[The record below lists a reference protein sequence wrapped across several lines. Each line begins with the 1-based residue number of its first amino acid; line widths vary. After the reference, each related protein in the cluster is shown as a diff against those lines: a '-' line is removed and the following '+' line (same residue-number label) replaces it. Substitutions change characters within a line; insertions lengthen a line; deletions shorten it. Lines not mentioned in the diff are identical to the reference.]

1 MSRDLIYLLLIFG
14 LLVVPRA
21 LQRLKIPAPITSL
34 LLGVGAMLLWGE
46 DTHDPV
52 VTLLS
57 ALGISSL
64 FLFAGLE
71 VDFGTLRQGA
81 GRLGLHLLVRI
92 ASLSLVSWAGWRY
105 LGLGWQASAL
115 LALALLTP
123 STGFILDTLER
134 MGLDDGE
141 RFWVTSKAIAGELL
155 ALALLFVALKS
166 DDGMEFGAASGA
178 MIALLAG
185 LPLLFIALGRWVVP
199 HAPGSEFSLMVMVGM
214 VAAYVTY
221 RLGVYYLVGAF
232 IAGLTARLLQQRMP
246 KLASHENIH
255 ALRLFATFFVPFYF
269 FHAGTEVSRDAL
281 SWEALWA
288 GLAITAVVLP
298 LRVGTIWLQRRFVF
312 KESAAGALRV
322 SVSLAPTLVFT
333 LVIAQILNV
342 RFGVPGW
349 LFGGLVLYTVL
360 NTMLPSLVL
369 RQTFDIDPLDASVA
383 PANPED
389 AIDPDRIN
397 GGRIDDGALNRAGSI
412 PPSSPPGP
420 S

>member
-1 MSRDLIYLLLIFG
+1 MSRDLVYLLLIFG

-21 LQRLKIPAPITSL
+21 LQRLKLPAPITSL

-46 DTHDPV
+46 ETHDPV
-52 VTLLS
+52 VVLLS

-71 VDFGTLRQGA
+71 VDWRAMRQGV
-81 GRLGLHLLVRI
+81 GRLLVHLAIRVAAL
-92 ASLSLVSWAGWRY
+92 AATTWLAWRY
-105 LGLGWQASAL
+105 LDLGWQAAAL

-134 MGLDDGE
+134 MGLDAGE

-155 ALALLFVALKS
+155 ALAVLFVALQAGDS
-166 DDGMEFGAASGA
+166 AQLGLSSLA
-178 MIALLAG
+178 MLGLLVG
-185 LPLLFIALGRWVVP
+185 LPLLFLALGRWVLP
-199 HAPGSEFSLMVMVGM
+199 HAPGSEFSLLVMVGM
-214 VAAYVTY
+214 VAAYVTF

-232 IAGLTARLLQQRMP
+232 IAGLTARLLRDRMP
-246 KLASHENIH
+246 KLASHDNIH

-269 FHAGTEVSRDAL
+269 FHAGTTISREAL
-281 SWEALWA
+281 SWEALLI

-298 LRVGTIWLQRRFVF
+298 LRVAVAWLQRRLLFGDSR
-312 KESAAGALRV
+312 EGAMRV
-322 SVSLAPTLVFT
+322 SVALAPTLVFT
-333 LVIAQILNV
+333 LVLAQILHA
-342 RFGVPGW
+342 RFAIPGA

-369 RQTFDIDPLDASVA
+369 KQTFDIDPLDASEA
-383 PANPED
+383 PPNPED
-389 AIDPDRIN
+389 AIDPER
-397 GGRIDDGALNRAGSI
+397 LSRAGST
-412 PPSSPPGP
+412 PPSSPPAP